1 MATRNITISLDYE
14 TARWAR
20 IRAAE
25 SDTSVSRLVG
35 EMLRREME
43 RDARYQAA
51 MSEFMSTPPFLSREP
66 GERWPSR
73 EELHDRSSVR

>member
-1 MATRNITISLDYE
+1 MTIRNVTICLDDQ

-25 SDTSVSRLVG
+25 SDTSVSKLVG

-43 RDARYQAA
+43 RDGRYEAA

-73 EELHDRSSVR
+73 EEIHDRSSVR